1 MRLMLPFV
9 LAWAATLVAQ
19 SQSAAPPVRSIRDGV
34 YTAEQADRGQALYN
48 VSCAYCHMAD
58 LQGNPPIGKDVST
71 NAPSR
76 SSRPPQT
83 APGSSSALVGPGFV
97 GNWEGLSLG
106 DLYERIRISMP
117 QDSPGSLSRQTN
129 ADITAFMLKANG
141 YSAGP
146 NELTVMKAALDEIRI
161 VR

>member
-1 MRLMLPFV
+1 M
-9 LAWAATLVAQ
+9 
-19 SQSAAPPVRSIRDGV
+19 
-34 YTAEQADRGQALYN
+34 
-48 VSCAYCHMAD
+48 
-58 LQGNPPIGKDVST
+58 
-71 NAPSR
+71 
-76 SSRPPQT
+76 
-83 APGSSSALVGPGFV
+83 